1 MHMCCIIY
9 HIQYTP
15 LIALTSRFFPC
26 PPHRRPPSN
35 SAAVAVSLQGSL
47 GRVDFSSRFSWG
59 NHGFSY
65 GKQCKHIERCGKT
78 Y

>member
-15 LIALTSRFFPC
+15 LIALTSLRFFPC
-26 PPHRRPPSN
+26 PAPHRRPPSN

-47 GRVDFSSRFSWG
+47 GRVDFSPSFRDDFPGETIWL
-59 NHGFSY
+59 FL
-65 GKQCKHIERCGKT
+65 R
-78 Y
+78 